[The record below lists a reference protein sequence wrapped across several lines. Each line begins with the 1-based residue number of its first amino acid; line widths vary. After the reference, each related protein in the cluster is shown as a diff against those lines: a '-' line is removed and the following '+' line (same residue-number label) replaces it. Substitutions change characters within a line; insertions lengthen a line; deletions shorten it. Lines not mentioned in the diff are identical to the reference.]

1 MTSAD
6 LENLV
11 APGIRELQPYVPGKS
26 IDELEREYGISNAL
40 KLASNENPLGA
51 SPLAI
56 KAAAQVLD
64 GVNYYPDAYTLT
76 EKLSTHLSV
85 ESDCLTIGNGSN
97 DVLDMIARTFLTPDH
112 NAVFS
117 EHAFVVYHI
126 ATKAAGA
133 NTKVA
138 AALPSDDPLM
148 PYGHDLQSIFDLVD
162 KHTRIVFIANPNN
175 PTGTWLEKQALRDFV
190 ESLPRHVIVV
200 LDEAYIEYALG
211 TDFAN
216 GMDWLSSNPNLIV
229 TRTFSKIYGL
239 AGLRCGYGV
248 SSPMIA
254 DYLNRVRHPFNVNN
268 LAIVAAHAAL
278 DDNDFLKQSVA
289 MNRAGLAQL
298 SNAFE
303 KMNLAYLPSAG
314 NFITVDLGQPAGA
327 IYEGLLREGV
337 IVRPVANY
345 NLPNHLRITISRQEE
360 NNQVIA
366 ALQKV
371 VGKV

>member
-1 MTSAD
+1 MTSVD
-6 LENLV
+6 IKNIV
-11 APGIRELQPYVPGKS
+11 APGIRELQPYVPGKP

-51 SPLAI
+51 SPLAV
-56 KAAAQVLD
+56 KAAGQVLN

-76 EKLSTHLSV
+76 EKLSTHLGV
-85 ESDCLTIGNGSN
+85 EQGCLTIGNGSN

-133 NTKVA
+133 STKVA
-138 AALPSDDPLM
+138 AALPSDDSRM
-148 PYGHDLQSIFDLVD
+148 PYGHDLQAMFDQVD
-162 KHTRIVFIANPNN
+162 KQTRIVFIANPNN
-175 PTGTWLEKQALRDFV
+175 PTGTWLEKQVLKDFI
-190 ESLPRHVIVV
+190 ESLPKHVIVV
-200 LDEAYIEYALG
+200 LDEAYIEYTQG

-248 SSPMIA
+248 SSPVIA
-254 DYLNRVRHPFNVNN
+254 DYLNRVRQPFNVNN

-278 DDNDFLKQSVA
+278 DDKDFLSQSVS
-289 MNRAGLAQL
+289 MNQAGLAQL
-298 SNAFE
+298 SSAFD
-303 KMNLAYLPSAG
+303 KMNLDYLPSMG
-314 NFITVDLGQPAGA
+314 NFITVDLGRPAGA

-345 NLPNHLRITISRQEE
+345 NLPNHLRITISRHEE

-371 VGKV
+371 IGKA

>member
-6 LENLV
+6 LKNLV
-11 APGIRELQPYVPGKS
+11 APGIRELQPYVPGKP

-56 KAAAQVLD
+56 KAATQVLD

-76 EKLSTHLSV
+76 EKLSAHLGV
-85 ESDCLTIGNGSN
+85 EPGCLTIGNGSN

-133 NTKVA
+133 STKVA
-138 AALPSDDPLM
+138 AALPSDDPWM
-148 PYGHDLQSIFDLVD
+148 PYGHDLQAMFNQVD
-162 KHTRIVFIANPNN
+162 KQTRIVFIANPNN
-175 PTGTWLEKQALRDFV
+175 PTGTWLEKQALKDFI
-190 ESLPRHVIVV
+190 ESLPKHVIVV
-200 LDEAYIEYALG
+200 LDEAYIEYTQG

-216 GMDWLSSNPNLIV
+216 GMDWLSRNPNLIV

-239 AGLRCGYGV
+239 AGLRCGYGI

-278 DDNDFLKQSVA
+278 DDNGFLTQSVA

-298 SNAFE
+298 SSAFE

-314 NFITVDLGQPAGA
+314 NFISVDLGQPAGA

-345 NLPNHLRITISRQEE
+345 NLPNHLRITISCQEE

-371 VGKV
+371 LGKV

>member
-1 MTSAD
+1 MTSVD
-6 LENLV
+6 IKNIV
-11 APGIRELQPYVPGKS
+11 APGIRELQPYVPGKP

-51 SPLAI
+51 SPLAV
-56 KAAAQVLD
+56 KAAGQVLN

-76 EKLSTHLSV
+76 EKLSTHLGV
-85 ESDCLTIGNGSN
+85 EQGCLTIGNGSN

-133 NTKVA
+133 STKVA
-138 AALPSDDPLM
+138 AALPSDDSRM
-148 PYGHDLQSIFDLVD
+148 PYGHDLQAMFDQVD
-162 KHTRIVFIANPNN
+162 KQTRIVFIANPNN
-175 PTGTWLEKQALRDFV
+175 PTGTWLEKQVLKDFI
-190 ESLPRHVIVV
+190 ESLPKHVIVV
-200 LDEAYIEYALG
+200 LDEAYIEYTQG

-248 SSPMIA
+248 SSPVIA
-254 DYLNRVRHPFNVNN
+254 DYLNRVRQPFNVNN

-278 DDNDFLKQSVA
+278 DDKDFLSQSVS
-289 MNRAGLAQL
+289 MNQAGLAQL
-298 SNAFE
+298 SSGFD
-303 KMNLAYLPSAG
+303 KMNLDYLPSMG
-314 NFITVDLGQPAGA
+314 NFITVDLGRPAGA

-345 NLPNHLRITISRQEE
+345 NLPNHLRITISRHEE

-371 VGKV
+371 IGKA

>member
-1 MTSAD
+1 MTSVD
-6 LENLV
+6 IKNIV
-11 APGIRELQPYVPGKS
+11 APGIRELQPYVPGKP

-51 SPLAI
+51 SPLAV
-56 KAAAQVLD
+56 KAAGQVLN
-64 GVNYYPDAYTLT
+64 GVNYYPDAYTLI
-76 EKLSTHLSV
+76 EKLSTDLDV
-85 ESDCLTIGNGSN
+85 EQGCLTIGNGSN

-133 NTKVA
+133 STKVA
-138 AALPSDDPLM
+138 AALPNNDPRM
-148 PYGHDLQSIFDLVD
+148 PYGHDLQAMFDQVD
-162 KHTRIVFIANPNN
+162 KQTRIIFIANPNN
-175 PTGTWLEKQALRDFV
+175 PTGTWLEKQVLKDFI
-190 ESLPRHVIVV
+190 ESLPKHVIVV
-200 LDEAYIEYALG
+200 LDEAYIEYTQG

-248 SSPMIA
+248 SSPLIA
-254 DYLNRVRHPFNVNN
+254 DYLNRVRQPFNVNN

-278 DDNDFLKQSVA
+278 DDKDFLSQSVS
-289 MNRAGLAQL
+289 MNQAGLAQL
-298 SNAFE
+298 SSAFD
-303 KMNLAYLPSAG
+303 KMNLDYLPSMG
-314 NFITVDLGQPAGA
+314 NFITVDLGRPAGA

-371 VGKV
+371 IGKA

>member
-1 MTSAD
+1 MTSVD
-6 LENLV
+6 IKNIV
-11 APGIRELQPYVPGKS
+11 APGIRELQPYVPGKP

-51 SPLAI
+51 SPLAV
-56 KAAAQVLD
+56 KAAGQVLN

-76 EKLSTHLSV
+76 EKLSTHLDV
-85 ESDCLTIGNGSN
+85 EQGCLTIGNGSN

-117 EHAFVVYHI
+117 EHAFVVYYI

-133 NTKVA
+133 STKVA
-138 AALPSDDPLM
+138 AALPNNDPRM
-148 PYGHDLQSIFDLVD
+148 PYGHDLQAMFDQVD
-162 KHTRIVFIANPNN
+162 KQTRIVFIANPNN
-175 PTGTWLEKQALRDFV
+175 PTGTWLEKQVLKDFI
-190 ESLPRHVIVV
+190 ESLPKHVIVV
-200 LDEAYIEYALG
+200 LDEAYIEYTQG

-216 GMDWLSSNPNLIV
+216 GMDWLSSNPNLVV

-248 SSPMIA
+248 SSPLIA
-254 DYLNRVRHPFNVNN
+254 DYLNRVRQPFNVNN

-278 DDNDFLKQSVA
+278 DDKDFLSQSVS
-289 MNRAGLAQL
+289 MNQAGLAQL
-298 SNAFE
+298 SSAFD
-303 KMNLAYLPSAG
+303 KMNLDYLPSMG
-314 NFITVDLGQPAGA
+314 NFITVDLGRPAGA

-345 NLPNHLRITISRQEE
+345 NLPSHLRITISRHEE

-371 VGKV
+371 IGKA